1 MNKKKILTVLLAG
14 AMLLGL
20 CSCDGYF
27 TIKPDGPTETEEET
41 TTEEATTTTTI
52 EETTEDT
59 TEATTEATTK
69 ATTEATAAPSSEVS
83 ATGKIFVSFQDKT
96 AAEIKENLIRITQIT
111 KDTNLDNYPDSFD
124 LYPNGVIYKDD
135 DISYCTYCW
144 DPVGRNSSEGLDHVM
159 VHIVRKS
166 DGSLD
171 PGSRVTIEIITED
184 KARWEELY
192 TVAREAVMAVCGVDS
207 LMTSGA
213 GDNESSLYMT
223 YFVTKKIKD
232 EGYYTLLID
241 MPLKEVAENTDDMP

>member
-27 TIKPDGPTETEEET
+27 TVKPDGPRETEEET

-52 EETTEDT
+52 EETTEET
-59 TEATTEATTK
+59 TEATTEATKATTK
-69 ATTEATAAPSSEVS
+69 ATAEPSSEVE
-83 ATGKIFVSFQDKT
+83 ANGLIFVSFQNKT
-96 AAEIKENLIRITQIT
+96 AEEVKENLIKITEVT
-111 KDTNLDNYPDSFD
+111 RDTNLENYSDNFD

-135 DISYCTYCW
+135 DVSYCTYCW

-159 VHIVRKS
+159 VHIVRES
-166 DGSLD
+166 DGSLSA
-171 PGSRVTIEIITED
+171 GSRVTIEIVTED

-192 TVAREAVMAVCGVDS
+192 TAACEAVMAVCGVDS
-207 LMTSGA
+207 LMKMGA
-213 GDNESSLYMT
+213 GDNESSYYMT

-232 EGYYTLLID
+232 EGYYSLLVE

>member
-27 TIKPDGPTETEEET
+27 TVKPDGPRETEEET

-52 EETTEDT
+52 EETTEES
-59 TEATTEATTK
+59 TEATTEATKATTK
-69 ATTEATAAPSSEVS
+69 ATAEPSSEVE
-83 ATGKIFVSFQDKT
+83 ANGLIFVSFQNKT
-96 AAEIKENLIRITQIT
+96 AEEVKENLIKITEVT
-111 KDTNLDNYPDSFD
+111 RDTNLENYSDNFD

-135 DISYCTYCW
+135 DVSYCTYCW

-159 VHIVRKS
+159 VHIVRES
-166 DGSLD
+166 DGSLSA
-171 PGSRVTIEIITED
+171 GSRVTIEIVTED

-192 TVAREAVMAVCGVDS
+192 TAACEAVMAVCGVDS
-207 LMTSGA
+207 LMKMGA
-213 GDNESSLYMT
+213 GDNESSYYMT

-232 EGYYTLLID
+232 EGYYSLLVE

>member
-27 TIKPDGPTETEEET
+27 TVKPDGPRETEEET

-52 EETTEDT
+52 EETTEET
-59 TEATTEATTK
+59 TEATTEATKATTK
-69 ATTEATAAPSSEVS
+69 ATAEPSSEVE
-83 ATGKIFVSFQDKT
+83 ANGLIFVSFQNKT
-96 AAEIKENLIRITQIT
+96 AEEVKENLIKITEVT
-111 KDTNLDNYPDSFD
+111 RDTNLENYSDNFD

-135 DISYCTYCW
+135 DVSYCTYCW

-159 VHIVRKS
+159 VHIVRES
-166 DGSLD
+166 DGSLSA
-171 PGSRVTIEIITED
+171 GSRVTIEIVTED

-192 TVAREAVMAVCGVDS
+192 TAACEAVMAVCGVDS
-207 LMTSGA
+207 LMKMGA
-213 GDNESSLYMT
+213 GDNESSYYMT

-232 EGYYTLLID
+232 
-241 MPLKEVAENTDDMP
+241 AENTDDMP